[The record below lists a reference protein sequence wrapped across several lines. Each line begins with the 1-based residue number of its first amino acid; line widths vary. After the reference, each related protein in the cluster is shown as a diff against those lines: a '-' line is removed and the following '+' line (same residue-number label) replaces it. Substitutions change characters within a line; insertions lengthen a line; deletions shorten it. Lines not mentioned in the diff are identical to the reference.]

1 MPPYKISC
9 IMETWDPRVDAYINK
24 SAKFAQPIL
33 QALRE
38 IVHQACPEVEET
50 IKWSM
55 PFFTYRQDNLCHMA
69 AFKQHCAFGFWKSG
83 LIVEDKSKAS
93 EAMGQFGRLTS
104 VKDLPPKR
112 TILDL
117 IKKAKQ
123 LNDDG
128 IKIERK
134 PRPAKE
140 ELPIPDYLSAALKKN
155 KKAQTAFEK
164 FAPSHRREYIEW
176 LNEARTDAT
185 RERRLATALEW
196 IAEGKGRN
204 WKYEKR

>member
-1 MPPYKISC
+1 MLPYKIAS

-50 IKWSM
+50 MKWSM
-55 PFFTYRQDNLCHMA
+55 PFFIYKQDNLCHMA

-104 VKDLPPKR
+104 IKDLPPKQ
-112 TILDL
+112 TILGL

-128 IKIERK
+128 IKVERK
-134 PRPAKE
+134 PRPAKK
-140 ELPIPDYLSAALKKN
+140 ELPVPDDLAAALKKN

-164 FAPSHRREYIEW
+164 FSPSHCREYIAWITEAK
-176 LNEARTDAT
+176 NEAT
-185 RERRLATALEW
+185 RQRRLEQT
-196 IAEGKGRN
+196 IAWVSEGKSRN
-204 WKYEKR
+204 WKYEKS